1 MRTLVLLACLASP
14 VAAQATDSLRS
25 RSLALRVVVEATDG
39 YRIVLAELDP
49 TLGGRRAVLADQV
62 DGQPLPAA
70 AAPFRLLIAGDQR
83 PPRWARQV
91 IAVRVRAEPS

>member
-1 MRTLVLLACLASP
+1 LLACLASP
-14 VAAQATDSLRS
+14 VAAHATDSLRS

-39 YRIVLAELDP
+39 YRIVLGLAELDP

-62 DGQPLPAA
+62 DGQPLAA

-91 IAVRVRAEPS
+91 ITLRVRAEPS